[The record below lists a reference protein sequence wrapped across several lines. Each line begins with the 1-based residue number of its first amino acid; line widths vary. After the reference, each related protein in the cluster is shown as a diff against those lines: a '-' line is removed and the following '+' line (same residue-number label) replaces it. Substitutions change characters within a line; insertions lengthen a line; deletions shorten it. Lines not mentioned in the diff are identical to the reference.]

1 MATVQRI
8 PLGRKPGQA
17 RIDLPERV
25 SVSLTELGSTVK
37 EGLLAFAVA
46 VGLQVFSTLMEE
58 DLAQAVGPKGRHDP
72 DRAAYRHSREEAAV
86 PLGGRKVK
94 VTKPRARSV
103 DGQEVRLPTW
113 EAFAGEEMLREAA
126 VARMLAGLSTRR
138 YGAGLE
144 PVGGDVKAFGTSRSA
159 VSRRFTARTTEAL
172 RELMGR
178 DLSGVRICAVFA
190 DGIEIAEHTMVVAL
204 GVDDQGRKHP
214 LGVREG
220 TTENAPV
227 CRALLSDVVERG
239 LEFSGGILL
248 VIDGGKGLR
257 KAVREV
263 FGSLGLVAR
272 CRLHKRRNVMDH
284 LPPEQHAF
292 VGRQL
297 DKAWRMDDVLRAE
310 RALRSLADRLEA
322 HHPGAAGSLREGLE
336 ETLTVSRLK
345 LPPTLERTLY
355 TTNPVES
362 MISIARD
369 VMRNVKRWRDGKMI
383 ERWTAAG
390 VLVAE
395 RQFRRVKGYRDIP
408 ILLAALGAHA
418 EKVSGIVSE
427 AGDRVA

>member
-17 RIDLPERV
+17 RIELPDRV
-25 SVSLTELGSTVK
+25 SVSLTELGATVK

-46 VGLQVFSTLMEE
+46 VGLRVFTTLMEE
-58 DLAQAVGPKGRHDP
+58 DLAAAAGPKGRHDP
-72 DRAAYRHSREEAAV
+72 DRGAYRHSRERSAV
-86 PLGGRKVK
+86 VLGGRKIK
-94 VTKPRARSV
+94 VTKPRARTL
-103 DGQEVRLPTW
+103 DGEEVRLPTW
-113 EAFAGEEMLREAA
+113 DAFSGEEQLTEGA
-126 VARMLAGLSTRR
+126 VGRMLAGLSTRR

-144 PVGGDVKAFGTSRSA
+144 PVGDVEAFGTSRSA
-159 VSRRFTARTTEAL
+159 VSRRFTRRTTEAL

-178 DLSGVRICAVFA
+178 DLSEVRICALFA

-220 TTENAPV
+220 TTENATV
-227 CRALLSDVVERG
+227 CRALLSDIVDRG
-239 LEFSGGILL
+239 LDFSGGILL

-257 KAVREV
+257 KAVRGV
-263 FGSLGLVAR
+263 FGSLGLVHR

-297 DKAWRMDDVLRAE
+297 DKAWGMDDVLAAE
-310 RALRSLADRLEA
+310 RALRALADRLEA
-322 HHPGAAGSLREGLE
+322 QHPGAAGSLREGLE
-336 ETLTVSRLK
+336 ETLTVTGLK
-345 LPPTLERTLY
+345 LPPTLSRTLY

-390 VLVAE
+390 MLVAE

-408 ILLAALGAHA
+408 VLLAALSAHA
-418 EKVSGIVSE
+418 EKVSGRVSE
-427 AGDRVA
+427 GGDRVA